1 MSKSKIILFTI
12 LRVIKIIFGVI
23 LCILGITY
31 AIMAITEQNA
41 LWLIGTGVCAIPA
54 FFLLKK
60 TKTEKEIAKIR
71 KNKNIADNINLNENF
86 VVESVFTP
94 SETPKQTAIDMRQS
108 YTASMAK
115 KDFKELQENYKIASS
130 THNLD
135 TFVKCYNSALQ
146 LANTLLQAYRVGVK
160 GIEKLNYCEMCNQV
174 INSSASLKSVALN
187 NFSQYEIAQADTMKS
202 NADKLKQYIEV
213 YNKLTMF
220 EDEFLFI
227 DEYENQLNNIKN
239 NITALGGSIP
249 EN

>member
-71 KNKNIADNINLNENF
+71 KNKNRADNINFNENF
-86 VVESVFTP
+86 VVESVCTP
-94 SETPKQTAIDMRQS
+94 SGTPKQTAIDMRQY
-108 YTASMAK
+108 YTVSMAK
-115 KDFKELQENYKIASS
+115 KDFKALQENYKIASS
-130 THNLD
+130 TSNLD
-135 TFVKCYNSALQ
+135 IFVQCYNSAIQ
-146 LANTLLQAYRVGVK
+146 LANTLLQAYRAGVK
-160 GIEKLNYCEMCNQV
+160 GIEKLNYCELCTQV
-174 INSSASLKSVALN
+174 INSSASLKSVALKN
-187 NFSQYEIAQADTMKS
+187 YSQYETTRINAIIS
-202 NADKLKQYIEV
+202 NTDKLKRYIEN
-213 YNKLTMF
+213 YNKLINL

-227 DEYENQLNNIKN
+227 DEYENLLNSTKGKI
-239 NITALGGSIP
+239 ITLGGSIP